1 MKTASLFLK
10 RISWT
15 IWTISMVYGSILQ
28 ATPFSTVSDISV
40 RSWYSTSPS
49 VWLYTPDGGDQC
61 SNDKIPPSILLNENL
76 ESPSCT
82 QINALP
88 WSSFIRVTDNCTPS
102 YALIINYKDSTDQN
116 CYGYGS
122 IFVYRTWTV
131 YDRAGNKNKL
141 VQVIKTNRV
150 ELKLIKFPDPINT
163 FCPASQNLGVDFTGV
178 PTYNGEPVDHYC
190 GLTIDYKDIK
200 TNVCGNSF
208 SIRRHWTVTDC
219 CTLYALNFDQNI
231 NYLDTSKPT
240 IVCPPPL
247 SYGTNVK
254 ECYSHQIVPSI
265 AATDDCNPLGLA
277 IKVVV
282 DGLETYTPG
291 QRVIL
296 SLGTHSFV
304 YHVSDA
310 CGNESICN
318 VPVTVYDGQGPL
330 LVCKPIEV
338 CLVTD
343 SVRVGP
349 AGMVSEYWDDCSG
362 LTGVTLRIRKLE
374 DHCGDPND
382 DLVFKDSVT
391 ICCSGND
398 KVVLVEIEAKDA
410 AGNISY
416 CVTEVR
422 VTSKIPL
429 VISCTDSVHIS
440 CGTPIPNLT
449 PTINYCGDYT
459 ISSKIVFDNRNA
471 SGVGIV
477 IKRFIVKTSTDQ
489 IDSCQTVFT
498 VGLGTDAFGVDD
510 VICPDGTVTVQG
522 CTIPDLSG
530 IPGISLKDTARPC
543 ALVTVTLKI
552 DTFNNLGSPCLRVKR
567 TWTVKDAR
575 QPALNVVCVQNIDII
590 DTDKPVL
597 AGVKDTT
604 VFASLAC
611 NKVVDLPPLKAKDC
625 DPNVVITNSFN
636 AQGADIGP
644 ITFPKG
650 VTIIKYKAI
659 DKCGNKDSLTIKVTV
674 IDTSGFRIICQNDT
688 VVACGTTFVPQAAQ
702 VIASCTQVA
711 TNVLKSD
718 TIRNKCSIVKINFKR
733 IISDTLGRK
742 DSCTFMVTFRAAD
755 TLFCDQIKWPKDTI
769 LNNCNKS
776 ISPDSLKLKPV
787 FTYIQGA
794 CSMVITKFRDS
805 TVAANGAG
813 GCTNTTLRLWTVQDT
828 CSIPPV
834 TCTYTQAISVIDN
847 TPPVLKVPKD
857 TMVFLTAAQCD
868 TIMRCDTLLSF
879 LGNASATDCDPNVSI
894 KSVIIGRT
902 DTGGAS
908 LVRRYSVGTTSVLV
922 IAKDACG
929 NIARDTLIVT
939 VKDTVKPCASCK
951 KSNNYLN
958 DQGFVT
964 ITARQ
969 FNGGSHDNCS
979 PASQLRFSWTKNP
992 NDTLLVVNCTTL
1004 KIIHTSGDIFV
1015 DSVRVFPFERNFNL
1029 YVTDANGNQDTCKG
1043 NRFLA
1048 FFDTLNI
1055 CGKNA
1060 IRNTAAITGKVV
1072 MTNGKA
1078 IPNVLLSAIGDDQ
1091 YQKTTNNSGDY
1102 SFNNINPGLYKMFP
1116 YKNDDP
1122 TLGVSTADLI
1132 AIQRHIL
1139 GIESFNQMGQYIAA
1153 DINKD
1158 AEVSTIDLVELRKLI
1173 LGVYNQFPQNT
1184 SWRFFD
1190 QTLMAR
1196 THDHATLVEFENP
1209 FVQTIEKQSSQQNFT
1224 GIKIGDVN
1232 GSGIPQL
1239 NLLSVRNRATTD
1251 LLVPDLKISTGD
1263 VIEVPISLDMSDVT
1277 GLQASIQF
1285 EGTEIIGINESYTPH
1300 ELVCNEGVFTKGML
1314 NISWIKA
1321 QNDTRT
1327 GVQSLLSIFIRP
1339 KLNGLISSIARLNEI
1354 RISAEAYTPSH
1365 ETKTLQLDFT
1375 KTSGDNKILD
1385 RMVLWQNAPNPFNQ
1399 STTIKYTIPAQ
1410 GKVNWQVTDLT
1421 GRVVES
1427 WTREISKGDHTIELD
1442 KAILGTTGIYYYRME
1457 YNGYSEVKK
1466 LILLE

>member
-10 RISWT
+10 RVSWM
-15 IWTISMVYGSILQ
+15 IWTISIVCASILQ
-28 ATPFSTVSDISV
+28 ATPLRPGMLTSGSA
-40 RSWYSTSPS
+40 WYSPSPS
-49 VWLYTPDGGDQC
+49 VWLYAPEGGEPC
-61 SNDKIPPSILLNENL
+61 SFDKTPPSIVLNDDL

-82 QINALP
+82 QLNTLP
-88 WSSFIRVTDNCTPS
+88 WSTFISVTDNCTPTN
-102 YALIINYKDSTDQN
+102 ALIINYKDSTDQN
-116 CYGYGS
+116 CSGYGS

-131 YDRAGNKNKL
+131 YDRAGNKSKM
-141 VQVIKTNRV
+141 VQLIKTNRV
-150 ELKLIKFPDPINT
+150 ELKKIKFPDHVNA
-163 FCPASQNLGVDFTGV
+163 FCPAAQNLSVDFTGV

-190 GLTIDYKDIK
+190 GLTIDYKDFNTK
-200 TNVCGNSF
+200 VCGNSI

-231 NYLDTSKPT
+231 NYLDTSKPA
-240 IVCPPPL
+240 IVCPAPL

-254 ECYSHQIVPSI
+254 ECYSHQIIPSI
-265 AATDDCNPLGLA
+265 AATDDCNPLSLV

-282 DGLETYTPG
+282 DGQETYIPG

-296 SLGTHSFV
+296 SKGTHTFE
-304 YHVSDA
+304 YHVSDL
-310 CGNESICN
+310 CGNESVCS
-318 VPVTVYDGQGPL
+318 VPVTVFDGQGPL
-330 LVCKPIEV
+330 LVCKPIDV

-349 AGMVSEYWDDCSG
+349 NGMVSEYWDDCSG

-398 KVVLVEIEAKDA
+398 KVVLVEIEARDA
-410 AGNISY
+410 GGNVSY

-429 VISCTDSVHIS
+429 VISCQDSVHIS
-440 CGTPIPNLT
+440 CGIPIPDNA
-449 PTINYCGDYT
+449 PKINYCGDYT
-459 ISSKIVFDNRNA
+459 VTSKIVFDNRNG

-477 IKRFIVKTSTDQ
+477 IKRYIVKTSNDQ

-498 VGLGTDAFGVDD
+498 VGLGSDAFGVDD
-510 VICPDGTVTVQG
+510 VICPAGTVTVQG
-522 CTIPDLSG
+522 CSIPDLSG

-567 TWTVKDAR
+567 TWTVKDAK

-597 AGVKDTT
+597 SGVKDTT
-604 VFASLAC
+604 VFASLSC
-611 NKVVDLPPLKAKDC
+611 NRVVDLPPLKAKDC
-625 DPNVVITNSFN
+625 DPNVTITNSLN

-644 ITFPKG
+644 VTFPKG
-650 VTIIKYKAI
+650 MTSIKYKAT

-688 VVACGTTFVPQAAQ
+688 IVACGTTFVPKAAQ

-755 TLFCDQIKWPKDTI
+755 TLFCDQIQWPKDTI

-794 CSMVITKFRDS
+794 CSMVITKFKDS

-834 TCTYTQAISVIDN
+834 TCTHIQSISVIDN

-868 TIMRCDTLLSF
+868 TVMRCDTLLTF
-879 LGNASATDCDPNVSI
+879 LGSATATDCDPNVSI
-894 KSVIIGRT
+894 KSVVLGKT

-908 LVRRYSVGTTSVLV
+908 LVRRYGVGTTSVLV

-929 NIARDTLIVT
+929 NISRDTLNVI
-939 VKDTVKPCASCK
+939 VKDTIKPCASCK
-951 KSNNYLN
+951 KSNNYLS
-958 DQGFVT
+958 DQGT
-964 ITARQ
+964 ITIHARQ

-992 NDTLLVVNCTTL
+992 NDTLLVVNCFTL
-1004 KIIHTSGDIFV
+1004 KFIHAGGDIFV

-1060 IRNTAAITGKVV
+1060 IRNTAAINGKVV
-1072 MTNGKA
+1072 MPNGKA

-1091 YQKTTNNSGDY
+1091 YQKTTDISGDY
-1102 SFNNINPGLYKMFP
+1102 SFNNINPGVYKMFP

-1158 AEVSTIDLVELRKLI
+1158 TEVSTIDLVELRKLI
-1173 LGVYNQFPQNT
+1173 LGVYSQFPQNT

-1190 QTLMAR
+1190 QTLMGR
-1196 THDHATLVEFENP
+1196 THDHTTLVEFENP
-1209 FVQTIEKQSSQQNFT
+1209 FVQTIEKQTSQQNFT

-1232 GSGIPQL
+1232 GSGIPQW
-1239 NLLSVRNRATTD
+1239 NLLSSRSKTTSN
-1251 LLVPDLKISTGD
+1251 LFIPDLKFNTGE
-1263 VIEVPISLDMSDVT
+1263 IREVPISIDMSDLS
-1277 GLQASIQF
+1277 GMQASIQF
-1285 EGTEIIGINESYTPH
+1285 EGSEIIGINESYPAH
-1300 ELVCNEGVFTKGML
+1300 ELVCNEAIFSKGTL

-1321 QNDTRT
+1321 QQDTRT
-1327 GVQSLLSIFIRP
+1327 GIQALLSVFIRP
-1339 KLNGLISSIARLNEI
+1339 KFKGVLSGITRLNEI
-1354 RISAEAYTPSH
+1354 KISAEAYTPSR
-1365 ETKTLQLDFT
+1365 ETNPLLLEFT
-1375 KTSGDNKILD
+1375 KASGDDKMMD
-1385 RMVLWQNAPNPFNQ
+1385 KMVLWQNAPNPFNQ
-1399 STTIKYTIPAQ
+1399 TTTIKYTIPSQ
-1410 GKVNWQVTDLT
+1410 GKVNWQVTDVT
-1421 GRVVES
+1421 GRIVDS
-1427 WTREISKGDHTIELD
+1427 WTKVIAKGDHTIELD
-1442 KAILGTTGIYYYRME
+1442 KSILGTTGIYYYRME